1 MPRRIIS
8 WLSILLMLTCVGFAQ
23 AADSARTVL
32 HLLDYIAVDYPGA
45 VENGKTPAATQNPP
59 VMATSKSPSC

>member
-1 MPRRIIS
+1 MFRRIFS
-8 WLSILLMLTCVGFAQ
+8 WLAILLILSGYGFAQ

-45 VENGKTPAATQNPP
+45 VENGMCRPLID
-59 VMATSKSPSC
+59 